1 MPTYT
6 KLKDD
11 QWVRVREKTKGRYI
25 RDIIGTRPTIK
36 SVAED
41 LPNPYMVSIL
51 EWVAMVVLLI
61 LTIVTSFKVFTVAI
75 PFSEQQIA
83 GLADYVQV
91 SPLVSTF
98 FAFCTGLLF
107 IMMATPALIY
117 FKLLDSDP
125 GIVANKEET
134 KDYPWIKRL
143 SLDYVSPRLPYLIV
157 YISMVWL
164 ITVSTHGANYS
175 GKAWWA
181 QLELALERY
190 LPVIL
195 EVGLAH
201 LVGTVLLKR
210 SQFQSLVRDEWK
222 LQVKP
227 WDTRLK
233 SRENDPEYN
242 RILFHVMREGMIA
255 IRRKKSYPNAWM
267 EGAEPLEVQEVIVS
281 EYRRLHAGLDF
292 AKAVTDLGK
301 QRIKKIQTIKNPR
314 QAVIGIN
321 GRRMP
326 PKGDKFWTVAT
337 LTQDFND
344 RGLTPQDNYTEG
356 QLSLEYEPNYDARK
370 AFRGG
375 ARGYFD
381 EGMTP

>member
-1 MPTYT
+1 VTTYT

-11 QWVRVREKTKGRYI
+11 QWVKVREKTKGRYI
-25 RDIIGTRPTIK
+25 RDIIGTRPTIR

-51 EWVAMVVLLI
+51 EWVAMVVLVI
-61 LTIVTSFKVFTVAI
+61 LTVVTSFKVFTVAI
-75 PFSEQQIA
+75 PFSEQQIT
-83 GLADYVQV
+83 GLADYIQV
-91 SPLVSTF
+91 SPLVSTL
-98 FAFCTGLLF
+98 FAFSTGLLF

-125 GIVANKEET
+125 GIVANKAET
-134 KDYPWIKRL
+134 ESYPWMKRL
-143 SLDYVSPRLPYLIV
+143 SLDYISPRLPYLIV
-157 YISMVWL
+157 YISMIWL
-164 ITVSTHGANYS
+164 VTVSTHGANYS
-175 GKAWWA
+175 GKPWWA

-222 LQVKP
+222 LQVRP
-227 WDTRLK
+227 WDTKLK
-233 SRENDPEYN
+233 TRENDPEYN

-255 IRRKKSYPNAWM
+255 IRRKKAYPNAWM

-301 QRIKKIQTIKNPR
+301 QRIRKIQTIKNPR
-314 QAVIGIN
+314 QAVIGAN
-321 GRRMP
+321 GRRRP
-326 PKGDKFWTVAT
+326 PRGDKVWTVAT
-337 LTQDFND
+337 LIQDFDD
-344 RGLTPQDNYTEG
+344 RGLTPQDAYTEG
-356 QLSLEYEPNYDARK
+356 QLSLEYEPDYDARK
-370 AFRGG
+370 AFRAG